1 MVIEMIFE
9 PYVSDA
15 NGNKVSVAIMPMSR
29 ADAQKTNTSPKW
41 QTSWTSD
48 YISDKRLDKYSVKI
62 GERLI
67 ALGAY
72 EISPSEVI
80 VHITYIEASPE
91 SNPVF
96 VGNNREYYS
105 IGKLLIAYGIKLSI
119 DYGFGGDVELNA
131 KTTKLAE
138 HYEKDFGAVRL
149 PSVPGI
155 APRYLIA
162 DDAAKAIFLSY
173 LI

>member
-1 MVIEMIFE
+1 MVFV
-9 PYVSDA
+9 PYVYDA
-15 NGNKVSVAIMPMSR
+15 SGNKINVDILPMSK
-29 ADAQKTNTSPKW
+29 ADAEITNQNPKW

-48 YISDKRLDKYSVKI
+48 YISDNKLDKYSVKYN
-62 GERLI
+62 EKLI

-72 EISPSEVI
+72 EISSSGLI
-80 VHITYIEASPE
+80 VHITYIEAEPE

-96 VGNNREYYS
+96 VGNERAFYN
-105 IGKLLIAYGIKLSI
+105 IGKLLIAFGIKLSI

-138 HYEKDFGAVRL
+138 HYEKDFGAVKL
-149 PSVPGI
+149 PSIPGV

-162 DDAAKAIFLSY
+162 DDAAKSIFIAY
-173 LI
+173 LE

>member
-1 MVIEMIFE
+1 MLFV
-9 PYVSDA
+9 PYVLDESQQKI
-15 NGNKVSVAIMPMSR
+15 KVDILPMSLE
-29 ADAQKTNTSPKW
+29 DAEITNQNPKW

-48 YISDKRLDKYSVKI
+48 YISNNKFDKYSVKI
-62 GERLI
+62 NDKLI

-72 EISPSEVI
+72 EISSSGLI
-80 VHITYIEASPE
+80 VHITYIEAEPN

-96 VGNNREYYS
+96 VGNDRMYYN
-105 IGKLLIAYGIKLSI
+105 IGKLLIAFGIKLSI

-149 PSVPGI
+149 PSIPGV
-155 APRYLIA
+155 APRYLIS
-162 DDAAKAIFLSY
+162 DDAAKSIFLSY
-173 LI
+173 LE